1 MNIISLSGA
10 SGTGKSTAALAYAYS
25 HHIDAII
32 DDGLLIMNG
41 KKRAGTSAKFEKSA
55 LKAVRRAII
64 SDDAHRDEL
73 CEAIDEEHIESL
85 MIIGTSDNMTS
96 KIAERLHVTIQQ
108 RIYIEDINSE
118 AEIKLARFMRKNEGQ
133 HTMPLPMQQIEQNF
147 FKRLMRRG
155 AEIFSPKREKIGETT
170 IVHPDFHD
178 DFTQIST
185 KDMMEAFKEV
195 IEQKKRLTVKKMQ
208 FKLLPLPALEVQV
221 VLKMSSQM
229 ELMTTPNAIEEA
241 QKTLI
246 ECFSQLYDLQFGTLA
261 MKVVDIEFV
270 EERGASNDSKSKHR

>member
-10 SGTGKSTAALAYAYS
+10 SGTGKSTAALSYAYT
-25 HHIDAII
+25 HHIDALI
-32 DDGLLIMNG
+32 DDGLLIIDG

-55 LKAVRRAII
+55 LKAVRRAIF
-64 SDDAHRDEL
+64 SDDAHRDEVR
-73 CEAIDEEHIESL
+73 EAIDAAQLDSL
-85 MIIGTSDNMTS
+85 MIIGTSDNMTT
-96 KIAERLHVTIQQ
+96 KIAERLGLPITQ

-155 AEIFSPKREKIGETT
+155 VEIFSPKREKIGETT

-185 KDMMEAFKEV
+185 KDMMETFKV
-195 IEQKKRLTVKKMQ
+195 AIEESGRVTVKKMN
-208 FKLLPLPALEVQV
+208 FKLVPLPTLELQL
-221 VLKMSSQM
+221 VLRMKAQLGHTAS
-229 ELMTTPNAIEEA
+229 PNAIEQA
-241 QKTLI
+241 QQCVI
-246 ECFSQLYDLQFGTLA
+246 ETFSTVYDLQFDIITV
-261 MKVVDIEFV
+261 KVVAVEF
-270 EERGASNDSKSKHR
+270 EE